1 MPGRLKALE
10 GVVERCL
17 EAPQNWAQPLYYQKV
32 FKTERFRYD
41 SVMVLDSYQF
51 REISRNREEP
61 WPIPPQCPVPY
72 AGRASSNPTRR
83 GSNFLLKSP
92 LCPTSPASQLQRGH
106 LPCRPHCP
114 KPRVPPNDQ
123 FGYHLG
129 PFRAEGQKLQIL
141 SWELGPLTQ
150 SQHAAHHLHH
160 KPFEIASE

>member
-72 AGRASSNPTRR
+72 AGRAPKQPHPKGIQLSIKFPPLPNQPRIPT
-83 GSNFLLKSP
+83 
-92 LCPTSPASQLQRGH
+92 AA
-106 LPCRPHCP
+106 
-114 KPRVPPNDQ
+114 
-123 FGYHLG
+123 G
-129 PFRAEGQKLQIL
+129 PFALQASLPKTTGAERTRQLIYYPYTLTRLPPTQYIL
-141 SWELGPLTQ
+141 SGGIRSAT
-150 SQHAAHHLHH
+150 
-160 KPFEIASE
+160 